1 MKATDQL
8 KLKKDGEIINKL
20 GTFIREAVKAII
32 TAIENKEDTQ
42 SVIKEHDMYTI
53 NLRIPTKLGVVESLP
68 VQELLD
74 CN

>member
-1 MKATDQL
+1 MVN
-8 KLKKDGEIINKL
+8 EL
-20 GTFIREAVKAII
+20 GTFVREAVKAII
-32 TAIENKEDTQ
+32 AAIKNKEDTQ
-42 SVIKEHDMYTI
+42 SVIKGHDNHTI